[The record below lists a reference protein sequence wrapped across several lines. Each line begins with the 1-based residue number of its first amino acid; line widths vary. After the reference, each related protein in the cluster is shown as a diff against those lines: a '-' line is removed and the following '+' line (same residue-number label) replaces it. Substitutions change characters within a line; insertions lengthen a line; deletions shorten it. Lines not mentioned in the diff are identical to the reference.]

1 MDDIAKTD
9 PLTGK
14 PLLQATPAATI
25 IVAADQ
31 PDGPPRL
38 LMVERSGKM
47 AFAAGAVVFP
57 GGRVDSGDYILA
69 RRFLGRDAGDLTE
82 DEMLADMAGRIAAI
96 RETIE
101 EARYPVAMGATPSQ
115 QAIEAIRAEASK
127 NSHFDAV
134 VDKYGLMLEPQSLT
148 YFARWK
154 PPFNEKRVFDTR
166 FYLAKA
172 TLPEAQAVVDDTE
185 NRKLF
190 WATAQDVLE
199 RAARDEIKLIFPTR
213 RNLEKLA
220 LCDSYD
226 ALVAHAAAYPP
237 ELVTP
242 FIEERGGQPHLCVPE
257 GLGYPVTSEP
267 MKGAMRG

>member
-1 MDDIAKTD
+1 MNDLPKTD

-14 PLLQATPAATI
+14 PLIQATPAATI

-31 PDGPPRL
+31 PDGSPRL

-57 GGRVDSGDYILA
+57 GGRVDSGDYVLA
-69 RRFLGRDAGDLTE
+69 RRFLERDPDGDI
-82 DEMLADMAGRIAAI
+82 DEPLADMAGRIAAI

-101 EARYPVAMGATPSQ
+101 EARYPVAMKTMPGDD
-115 QAIEAIRAEASK
+115 AIEAIRAEASGD
-127 NSHFDAV
+127 SHFDAV
-134 VDKYGLMLEPQSLT
+134 VDRYALELEPQSLT
-148 YFARWK
+148 YFARWR

-166 FYLAKA
+166 FYIARA
-172 TLPEAQAVVDDTE
+172 TLPEGQAVVDDTE
-185 NRKLF
+185 NRTLF
-190 WATAQDVLE
+190 WATAQEVLDRAE
-199 RAARDEIKLIFPTR
+199 REEIKIIFPTR

-220 LCDSYD
+220 QCQSYD
-226 ALVAHAAAYPP
+226 ALVAHVGAHPP

-242 FIEERGGQPHLCVPE
+242 FVEEREGEPHLCVPD

-267 MKGAMRG
+267 IKAAMRG

>member
-1 MDDIAKTD
+1 MPSTD

-14 PLLQATPAATI
+14 PLIAATPAATI

-31 PDGPPRL
+31 PEGPPKL

-57 GGRVDSGDYILA
+57 GGRVDSGDYVLA
-69 RRFLGRDAGDLTE
+69 RRFLGRSADNANE
-82 DEMLADMAGRIAAI
+82 DEALADMAGRIAAI

-101 EARYPVAMGATPSQ
+101 EARYPVAIATVP
-115 QAIEAIRAEASK
+115 QAEAIAAIRAEASGD
-127 NSHFDAV
+127 SHFDAV
-134 VDKYGLMLEPQSLT
+134 VDRFGLQLEPQSLT
-148 YFARWK
+148 YFARWR

-166 FYLAKA
+166 FYIARA
-172 TLPEAQAVVDDTE
+172 TLPEEQAVVDDTE

-190 WATAQDVLE
+190 WATAQQVLD
-199 RAARDEIKLIFPTR
+199 RAEQGEIKLIFPTR

-220 LCDSYD
+220 LCNSHA
-226 ALVAHAAAYPP
+226 ALVAHAEAYPP
-237 ELVTP
+237 QLVTP
-242 FIEERGGQPHLCVPE
+242 FIEERTGEPHLCVPD

-267 MKGAMRG
+267 ISGAMRG